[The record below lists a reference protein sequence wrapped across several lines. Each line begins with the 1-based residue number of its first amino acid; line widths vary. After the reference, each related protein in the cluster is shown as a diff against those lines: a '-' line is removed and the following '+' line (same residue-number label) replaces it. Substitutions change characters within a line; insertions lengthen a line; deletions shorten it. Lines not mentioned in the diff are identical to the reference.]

1 MKISPLPLFPAAG
14 RIPWGRWSRC
24 ARWLWGISWCY
35 GYVHVTGNIEV
46 NDIVMFVFML
56 RLCLCLNVCVYVM
69 FVFLLCLCLC
79 HVICVYIMFIVPFY
93 VYVYVL
99 IVFIWAYVYV
109 YLVMYM
115 FMFTLFFVYFYVA
128 LCYYVV
134 NTWFIILYMYT
145 YAWTE
150 HAMPWHCNRFLWGI
164 LYRNVW
170 VVTTMLWAR
179 WFFQHSQLEFN
190 KFNTFPEFHINSTSS
205 WCWVDDVFIWSFPE
219 SYGYLEK
226 SPISR
231 WDFSLN

>member
-1 MKISPLPLFPAAG
+1 MFKCLCL
-14 RIPWGRWSRC
+14 
-24 ARWLWGISWCY
+24 CY
-35 GYVHVTGNIEV
+35 VCVS
-46 NDIVMFVFML
+46 VMFVFMSCY
-56 RLCLCLNVCVYVM
+56 LCLYYVYCTV
-69 FVFLLCLCLC
+69 LCLCLC
-79 HVICVYIMFIVPFY
+79 FDCVYMSLCLCLFSH
-93 VYVYVL
+93 VYVYVH
-99 IVFIWAYVYV
+99 IV
-109 YLVMYM
+109 
-115 FMFTLFFVYFYVA
+115 FFVYFYVA